1 LPAWCAGPVIFGLP
15 AGGHPERQVNCL
27 STEAE
32 PKESIEKKIRKLRK
46 DFQKNVQP
54 VLRRHNYY
62 LSKGER
68 RRIKK
73 KKAIKRIQR
82 RERRLMRSA

>member
-1 LPAWCAGPVIFGLP
+1 M
-15 AGGHPERQVNCL
+15 
-27 STEAE
+27 AE
-32 PKESIEKKIRKLRK
+32 FETRDSFEKKIRKLRK

-68 RRIKK
+68 RRIKR

-82 RERRLMRSA
+82 RMRRLAGAA

>member
-1 LPAWCAGPVIFGLP
+1 MTGFEVSSPGELFVF
-15 AGGHPERQVNCL
+15 ERQVKYRMM
-27 STEAE
+27 EAE
-32 PKESIEKKIRKLRK
+32 SKENIEKKIRKLRK

-82 RERRLMRSA
+82 RERRMLRTA

>member
-1 LPAWCAGPVIFGLP
+1 MA
-15 AGGHPERQVNCL
+15 
-27 STEAE
+27 EAE
-32 PKESIEKKIRKLRK
+32 TKETQREPFEKKVRKLRK

-68 RRIKK
+68 RRIKR

-82 RERRLMRSA
+82 RERRMVRSR

>member
-1 LPAWCAGPVIFGLP
+1 VSTGASAILRPPGEAAF
-15 AGGHPERQVNCL
+15 ERQVNYL

-82 RERRLMRSA
+82 RERRMMRSA

>member
-1 LPAWCAGPVIFGLP
+1 M
-15 AGGHPERQVNCL
+15 
-27 STEAE
+27 TETESRE
-32 PKESIEKKIRKLRK
+32 PFEKKIRKLRK

-68 RRIKK
+68 KRIKR
-73 KKAIKRIQR
+73 KKAIKRLQR
-82 RERRLMRSA
+82 RERRIVGKM

>member
-1 LPAWCAGPVIFGLP
+1 MA
-15 AGGHPERQVNCL
+15 
-27 STEAE
+27 EAE
-32 PKESIEKKIRKLRK
+32 TKETREPFEKKVRKLRK

-68 RRIKK
+68 RRIKR

-82 RERRLMRSA
+82 RERRMIRAR

>member
-1 LPAWCAGPVIFGLP
+1 MAVDDRDQQNSL
-15 AGGHPERQVNCL
+15 
-27 STEAE
+27 
-32 PKESIEKKIRKLRK
+32 EKKIRKLRK

-68 RRIKK
+68 RRIKR

-82 RERRLMRSA
+82 RQRRLLGEA

>member
-1 LPAWCAGPVIFGLP
+1 MTE
-15 AGGHPERQVNCL
+15 PESR
-27 STEAE
+27 
-32 PKESIEKKIRKLRK
+32 ESFEKKIRKLRK

-68 RRIKK
+68 RRIKR

-82 RERRLMRSA
+82 RMRRLQGM

>member
-1 LPAWCAGPVIFGLP
+1 M
-15 AGGHPERQVNCL
+15 
-27 STEAE
+27 AE
-32 PKESIEKKIRKLRK
+32 VDTRDTRDTRETKENIEKKIRKLRK

-62 LSKGER
+62 LTKGER

-82 RERRLMRSA
+82 RERRIMRSA

>member
-1 LPAWCAGPVIFGLP
+1 VDPKKLFLCREAGENWM
-15 AGGHPERQVNCL
+15 A
-27 STEAE
+27 EAE
-32 PKESIEKKIRKLRK
+32 TKETLEKKIRKLRK

-62 LSKGER
+62 LTKGER

-82 RERRLMRSA
+82 RERRLVVPKS

>member
-1 LPAWCAGPVIFGLP
+1 MSPARQALESCGPPWGF
-15 AGGHPERQVNCL
+15 PERQVNRL
-27 STEAE
+27 MSEAE
-32 PKESIEKKIRKLRK
+32 TRESIEKKIRKLRK

-82 RERRLMRSA
+82 RERRMMRSA

>member
-1 LPAWCAGPVIFGLP
+1 M
-15 AGGHPERQVNCL
+15 
-27 STEAE
+27 AE
-32 PKESIEKKIRKLRK
+32 GETRESIEKKIRKLRK

-54 VLRRHNYY
+54 DLRRHNYY

-82 RERRLMRSA
+82 RERRLLRSA

>member
-1 LPAWCAGPVIFGLP
+1 MA
-15 AGGHPERQVNCL
+15 
-27 STEAE
+27 EAE
-32 PKESIEKKIRKLRK
+32 SREPRETFEKKVRKLRK

-68 RRIKK
+68 RRIKR

-82 RERRLMRSA
+82 RERRITRPR

>member
-1 LPAWCAGPVIFGLP
+1 MTE
-15 AGGHPERQVNCL
+15 PESR
-27 STEAE
+27 
-32 PKESIEKKIRKLRK
+32 ESFEKKIRKLRK

-68 RRIKK
+68 RRIKR

-82 RERRLMRSA
+82 RMRRLQGL

>member
-1 LPAWCAGPVIFGLP
+1 MVS
-15 AGGHPERQVNCL
+15 N
-27 STEAE
+27 EAE
-32 PKESIEKKIRKLRK
+32 PKENIEKKIRKLRK

-82 RERRLMRSA
+82 RERRMMRSA

>member
-1 LPAWCAGPVIFGLP
+1 M
-15 AGGHPERQVNCL
+15 
-27 STEAE
+27 AE
-32 PKESIEKKIRKLRK
+32 YENRESFEKKVRKLRK

-68 RRIKK
+68 RRIKR

-82 RERRLMRSA
+82 RMRRVMGAA

>member
-1 LPAWCAGPVIFGLP
+1 MAVD
-15 AGGHPERQVNCL
+15 ERDQQNSL
-27 STEAE
+27 
-32 PKESIEKKIRKLRK
+32 EKKIRKLRK

-68 RRIKK
+68 RRIKR

-82 RERRLMRSA
+82 RQRRLLGEA

>member
-1 LPAWCAGPVIFGLP
+1 M
-15 AGGHPERQVNCL
+15 
-27 STEAE
+27 AE
-32 PKESIEKKIRKLRK
+32 FETRDSFEKKIRKLRK

-54 VLRRHNYY
+54 ALRRHNYY

-68 RRIKK
+68 RRIKR

-82 RERRLMRSA
+82 RMRRLVGAA

>member
-1 LPAWCAGPVIFGLP
+1 M
-15 AGGHPERQVNCL
+15 
-27 STEAE
+27 AE
-32 PKESIEKKIRKLRK
+32 YEGRDSFEKKVRKLRK

-54 VLRRHNYY
+54 VLRRHNYF

-68 RRIKK
+68 RRIKR

-82 RERRLMRSA
+82 RMRRVMGAA

>member
-1 LPAWCAGPVIFGLP
+1 MAYAEKDDRGL
-15 AGGHPERQVNCL
+15 L
-27 STEAE
+27 
-32 PKESIEKKIRKLRK
+32 EKKIRRLRK

-68 RRIKK
+68 KRIKR

-82 RERRLMRSA
+82 RQRRLSGNY

>member
-1 LPAWCAGPVIFGLP
+1 M
-15 AGGHPERQVNCL
+15 
-27 STEAE
+27 TEHDE
-32 PKESIEKKIRKLRK
+32 KESFEKKIRKLRK

-68 RRIKK
+68 RRIKR
-73 KKAIKRIQR
+73 KKAIKRLQR
-82 RERRLMRSA
+82 RARRMMGAA

>member
-1 LPAWCAGPVIFGLP
+1 MSDYEGRGE
-15 AGGHPERQVNCL
+15 GR
-27 STEAE
+27 
-32 PKESIEKKIRKLRK
+32 ESFEKKVRKLRK

-54 VLRRHNYY
+54 VLRRHDYF

-82 RERRLMRSA
+82 RARRLTGPA

>member
-1 LPAWCAGPVIFGLP
+1 M
-15 AGGHPERQVNCL
+15 PEHHEETR
-27 STEAE
+27 E
-32 PKESIEKKIRKLRK
+32 PFEKKVRKLRK

-68 RRIKK
+68 RRIKR

-82 RERRLMRSA
+82 RERRLSRFF

>member
-1 LPAWCAGPVIFGLP
+1 M
-15 AGGHPERQVNCL
+15 
-27 STEAE
+27 AE
-32 PKESIEKKIRKLRK
+32 FETRDSFEKKIRKLRK

-68 RRIKK
+68 RRIKR

-82 RERRLMRSA
+82 RMRRLVGAA

>member
-1 LPAWCAGPVIFGLP
+1 MAVD
-15 AGGHPERQVNCL
+15 ERDQQNSL
-27 STEAE
+27 
-32 PKESIEKKIRKLRK
+32 EKKIRKLRK

-68 RRIKK
+68 RRIKR

-82 RERRLMRSA
+82 RQRRLLGGA

>member
-1 LPAWCAGPVIFGLP
+1 M
-15 AGGHPERQVNCL
+15 
-27 STEAE
+27 AE
-32 PKESIEKKIRKLRK
+32 YENRESFEKKVRKLRK

-54 VLRRHNYY
+54 VLRRHNYF

-68 RRIKK
+68 RRIKR

-82 RERRLMRSA
+82 RMRRVMGAA

>member
-1 LPAWCAGPVIFGLP
+1 LLKIPPKKKRATNIRKVGENWM
-15 AGGHPERQVNCL
+15 
-27 STEAE
+27 AE
-32 PKESIEKKIRKLRK
+32 PEVQESFEKKIRKLRK

-68 RRIKK
+68 RRIKR
-73 KKAIKRIQR
+73 KKAIKRLQR
-82 RERRLMRSA
+82 RERRMMLRSAS

>member
-1 LPAWCAGPVIFGLP
+1 M
-15 AGGHPERQVNCL
+15 
-27 STEAE
+27 AE
-32 PKESIEKKIRKLRK
+32 YEGRDSFEKKVRKLRK

-54 VLRRHNYY
+54 VLRRHNYF

-68 RRIKK
+68 RRIKR

-82 RERRLMRSA
+82 RMRRVLGAA

>member
-1 LPAWCAGPVIFGLP
+1 MTD
-15 AGGHPERQVNCL
+15 HENR
-27 STEAE
+27 
-32 PKESIEKKIRKLRK
+32 ESFEKKIRKLRK

-68 RRIKK
+68 RRIKR

-82 RERRLMRSA
+82 RMRRMMGAA

>member
-1 LPAWCAGPVIFGLP
+1 LTGFEVSSPGELFVF
-15 AGGHPERQVNCL
+15 ERQVKYRMM
-27 STEAE
+27 EAE
-32 PKESIEKKIRKLRK
+32 SKENIEKKIRKLRK

-82 RERRLMRSA
+82 RERRMLRTA

>member
-1 LPAWCAGPVIFGLP
+1 MSE
-15 AGGHPERQVNCL
+15 PETR
-27 STEAE
+27 
-32 PKESIEKKIRKLRK
+32 ESFEKKIRKLRK

-68 RRIKK
+68 RRIKR

-82 RERRLMRSA
+82 RMRRLQRM